1 MNRAYCTI
9 EIKAVE
15 EAAGKRTFRGIAS
28 TPSTDRMGDVVEPRG
43 AKFNLPIPLLWQHN
57 SREPIGWVTAARI
70 TASGIE
76 VDGEVATVE
85 EEGTLKQRLT
95 EAWQMLKAK
104 LVRGLSIG
112 FNTLESARIEGTY
125 GLHFLAWEWLELSCV
140 TIPANQDASITSIKS
155 IDSALLA
162 ASGQEQRD
170 VGRIPPSPGVSGKQ
184 IKAASRGFSLSPKG
198 TDMKTIAEQ
207 IAALEAARAAK
218 TARMSEI
225 MQKSMDEGRSTDAA
239 EAEEFDTIEGEV
251 KQADADL
258 VRLRQL
264 EKLNVQKAKEVTRE
278 NTADSTKASE
288 TRGGAVLFVKDNLPK
303 GTAFT
308 RYVIA
313 MANAR
318 GSISDALKFAERWEG
333 STPQVLQYIKAVA
346 GSTAT
351 GNWAAP
357 LIDQA
362 NLAGEFIELLMPGTI
377 IGKIAGLRRVP
388 FNVKISVQT
397 GGSLVNWVGE
407 AAAKPVGELTFDT
420 VTLGINKVAGIVV
433 LTDELVRLSTPNAE
447 QLVRDD
453 LIKQVTKFLDA
464 QFIDPTVSVNAGV
477 NPASITNGVTPISAS
492 GASADAFRADLRSL
506 RAAFYAANLSTAG
519 AVLIMN
525 TLNADALSDMVNPL
539 GQPEFPALTSTG
551 GTLRGTPVIISE
563 NVPSDSDGSIVVMAK
578 ASEILLADD
587 GVTMID
593 ASREATLDMAG
604 GNTPAFNLWQKNC
617 VGIRAERWITWQK
630 ARAQA
635 VQYISGAN
643 YGEVV
648 S

>member
-9 EIKAVE
+9 NIKAVE
-15 EAAGKRTFRGIAS
+15 DATGKRTFRGVAS
-28 TPSTDRMGDVVEPRG
+28 TPSTDRMGDVVEPKG
-43 AKFNLPIPLLWQHN
+43 AKFKLPIPLLWQHN
-57 SREPIGWVTAARI
+57 AREPIGWVTAARI
-70 TASGIE
+70 TNSGIE

-85 EEGTLKQRLT
+85 EDGTLKDRLT
-95 EAWQMLKAK
+95 EAWQMIKAR

-112 FNTLESARIEGTY
+112 FNTIESARIDGTY
-125 GLHFLAWEWLELSCV
+125 GVHFLSWEWLELSCV

-162 ASGQEQRD
+162 ASGHGQRATD
-170 VGRIPPSPGVSGKQ
+170 HPPSPGVSGKQ
-184 IKAASRGFSLSPKG
+184 NKAASRGFSFSPKG

-218 TARMSEI
+218 TARMAEI

-239 EAEEFDTIEGEV
+239 EAEEFDTIESEV
-251 KQADADL
+251 KQADDDL

-318 GSISDALKFAERWEG
+318 GSVSDALKFAERWEG

-388 FNVKISVQT
+388 FNVKIPVQT

-407 AAAKPVGELTFDT
+407 AAAKPVGEMTFDT
-420 VTLGINKVAGIVV
+420 LTLGINKVAGIVV

-447 QLVRDD
+447 QLVRTD
-453 LIKQVTKFLDA
+453 LVNQVTKFLDA
-464 QFIDPTVSVNAGV
+464 QFIDPTVTASAGV
-477 NPASITNGVTPISAS
+477 HPASITNGVTPIAAT
-492 GASADAFRADLRSL
+492 GASADAFRADLRAL

-539 GQPEFPALTSTG
+539 GQPEFPALTATG
-551 GTLRGTPVIISE
+551 GTLRGTPVIVSE
-563 NVPSDSDGSIVVMAK
+563 NVPGDSDGSIIVMVK

-604 GNTPAFNLWQKNC
+604 GNSPAFNLWQKNC

-635 VQYISGAN
+635 VQYISGAG

>member
-9 EIKAVE
+9 NIKAVE
-15 EAAGKRTFRGIAS
+15 DATGKRTFRGVAS
-28 TPSTDRMGDVVEPRG
+28 TPSTDRMGDVVEPKG
-43 AKFNLPIPLLWQHN
+43 AKFKLPIPLLWQHN
-57 SREPIGWVTAARI
+57 AREPIGWVTAARI
-70 TASGIE
+70 TTSGIE
-76 VDGEVATVE
+76 VDGEVASVE
-85 EEGTLKQRLT
+85 EDGTLKDRLT
-95 EAWQMLKAK
+95 EAWQMIKAR

-112 FNTLESARIEGTY
+112 FNTIESARIDGTY
-125 GLHFLAWEWLELSCV
+125 GVHFLSWEWLELSCV

-162 ASGQEQRD
+162 ASGHGQRATD
-170 VGRIPPSPGVSGKQ
+170 HPPSPGVSGKQ
-184 IKAASRGFSLSPKG
+184 NKAASRGFSFSPKG

-218 TARMSEI
+218 TARMAEI

-239 EAEEFDTIEGEV
+239 EAEEFDTIESEV
-251 KQADADL
+251 KQADDDL

-318 GSISDALKFAERWEG
+318 GSVSDALKFAERWEG

-447 QLVRDD
+447 QLVRTD
-453 LIKQVTKFLDA
+453 LINQVTKFLDA
-464 QFIDPTVSVNAGV
+464 QFIDPSVAAVAGV
-477 NPASITNGVTPISAS
+477 HPASITNGVTPIAAT
-492 GASADAFRADLRSL
+492 GASADAFRADLRAL

-539 GQPEFPALTSTG
+539 GQPEFPALTATG
-551 GTLRGTPVIISE
+551 GTLRGTQVIVSE
-563 NVPSDSDGSIVVMAK
+563 NVPGDSDGSIVVMAK

-635 VQYISGAN
+635 VQYISGAG